1 MFFYGQLW
9 KWFYDT
15 DGNGLWTMIDMVLN
29 ESRCVTLSKLGQQAE
44 LTLFLTF
51 PGAVVDRV
59 CFGGNFVDTDPDD
72 VAGRTIDVVIVV

>member
-1 MFFYGQLW
+1 MDRRTNSSSYR
-9 KWFYDT
+9 D
-15 DGNGLWTMIDMVLN
+15 V
-29 ESRCVTLSKLGQQAE
+29 RCENKAE

-59 CFGGNFVDTDPDD
+59 CFGGNFEDTDPDD